1 MDGDDEITRL
11 AAECLVLGRYDC
23 TALIEARI
31 ARATQIGTWDEIN
44 KWQRVK
50 LRVMR
55 LQRQR
60 ELAASSPPG
69 RAVLG

>member
-1 MDGDDEITRL
+1 MMDSDDEIARL
-11 AAECLVLGRYDC
+11 ATECLVLGRC
-23 TALIEARI
+23 ECNELIEARV
-31 ARATQIGTWDEIN
+31 ARAVQIGTWDEIN

-60 ELAASSPPG
+60 ELAAG
-69 RAVLG
+69 NLRWAG